1 MQKNTARLC
10 RCTQNRKHSLRLMN
24 KIFEKTAIR
33 ITPFFVCL
41 QRTNPYL
48 HMKHYLSFCLIFLT
62 CIAASAQAYE
72 RLEARI
78 NDHYNHSEWKETI
91 AIADKM
97 TRIRPFDVNP
107 YSAALVAAQYLDD
120 IDTENRYLELSQR
133 NRIPIDTLLQSVYHR
148 TKLMHNAKAYEA
160 ILLNLKANNAWLAK
174 VFNHYLLEYYAFA
187 RQTEKTIA
195 IADELLHVT
204 PNNIRYT
211 KIKANALF
219 YQGDEKPA
227 VTLYEKVLNS
237 DSTDYETLTF
247 LSAYYGQQARHALNS
262 TDSLYIKDPAPVDST
277 YLSTKQQIIDTSVAK
292 AVDYMKRAQSIRRSE
307 YLEQQITEMSCMKP
321 VLPNHPTRKR
331 SLLFKLKEKLNETPK
346 AETKPL

>member
-1 MQKNTARLC
+1 
-10 RCTQNRKHSLRLMN
+10 
-24 KIFEKTAIR
+24 
-33 ITPFFVCL
+33 
-41 QRTNPYL
+41 
-48 HMKHYLSFCLIFLT
+48 MKYFLSYCLIFLT

-78 NDHYNHSEWKETI
+78 NDHYSHSEWKETI

-120 IDTENRYLELSQR
+120 TDTENRYLELSQR
-133 NRIPIDTLLQSVYHR
+133 NRVPIDTLLQSVYHR

-187 RQTEKTIA
+187 RQTEKAIA

-204 PNNIRYT
+204 PDNIRYT

-227 VTLYEKVLNS
+227 VMLYEKVLNA
-237 DSTDYETLTF
+237 DSTDYEALTF
-247 LSAYYGQQARHALNS
+247 LGAYYGQHARNALS
-262 TDSLYIKDPAPVDST
+262 KTDSLYVKDPTPIDST
-277 YLSTKQQIIDTSVAK
+277 YLSMKRHIIDTSVAK
-292 AVDYMKRAQSIRRSE
+292 AIDYMKRAQAIRRSE
-307 YLEQQITEMSCMKP
+307 YLEQQIAEMSRMKP
-321 VLPNHPTRKR
+321 ILPNHPTRKR
-331 SLLFKLKEKLNETPK
+331 SHLFKLKGKQNEMPK
-346 AETKPL
+346 AEMKPL